1 MASLAKSECSLACE
15 PPAEHALNIQC
26 GLGPLLN
33 PHCRREVTTWENNF
47 VVAGVYENAWLFHLA
62 ALLPHHVRGL
72 CLLLVGL
79 HLALVLVRM
88 VVCDLVC
95 LREGVVVGN
104 S

>member
-1 MASLAKSECSLACE
+1 
-15 PPAEHALNIQC
+15 
-26 GLGPLLN
+26 
-33 PHCRREVTTWENNF
+33 
-47 VVAGVYENAWLFHLA
+47 LA

-104 S
+104 P